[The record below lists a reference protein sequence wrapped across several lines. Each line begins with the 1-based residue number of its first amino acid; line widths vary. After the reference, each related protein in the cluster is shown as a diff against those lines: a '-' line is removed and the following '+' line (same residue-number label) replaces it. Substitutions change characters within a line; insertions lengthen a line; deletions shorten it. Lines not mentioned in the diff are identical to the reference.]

1 MAGQP
6 TAFPLTLSPIK
17 MKHHAPSLAAQQR
30 NPLDLSTL
38 KATADGQRFPLGTTF
53 TPSGRKYPHLCTV
66 TDYLVTTN
74 LKGDIVATRYVA
86 THSVLGQIITN
97 SDVLD
102 TTIAR
107 GNPQLP
113 APEPSW

>member
-1 MAGQP
+1 
-6 TAFPLTLSPIK
+6 
-17 MKHHAPSLAAQQR
+17 MKIL
-30 NPLDLSTL
+30 PLDLTTL
-38 KATADGQRFPLGTTF
+38 KAGPNGQRFPIGTTF

-66 TDYLVTTN
+66 TDFLVTRN
-74 LKGDIVATRYVA
+74 LKGEVVATHYVA
-86 THSVLGQIITN
+86 THSVLGQLITN

>member
-1 MAGQP
+1 
-6 TAFPLTLSPIK
+6 
-17 MKHHAPSLAAQQR
+17 MKTQL
-30 NPLDLSTL
+30 LDLRTL
-38 KATADGQRFPLGTTF
+38 KAGPNGQRFPIGTTF

-74 LKGDIVATRYVA
+74 LKGVVVACRYVA
-86 THSVLGQIITN
+86 IHSVLGQAITN

-113 APEPSW
+113 LPEPSW